1 MTLQDL
7 GWNDAFAAAFAPFE
21 KSGWLPAR
29 LIRDNKIT
37 YGALLHDGEQLEVVM
52 SGKVYHDAETDA
64 DLPAVGD
71 WVALDVGSENVIRAR
86 LPRQTC
92 LSRKL
97 PGKSTE
103 EQVIAANVDVV
114 VIVTDAGA
122 DLNLRRM
129 ERFFGIIGRSGAKPV
144 VLVNKSDLFPA
155 AQNEAAAESIRA
167 LHPDA
172 DVHVTCAEKGR
183 SLQVL
188 KRYLKPGISVTLLGS
203 SGVGKSSII
212 NRLFG
217 DDYQWTDE
225 VNESTGKGRHTTT
238 ARELMILP
246 GGGIL
251 IDNPGVREVHMWTD
265 ETTLRAQFTDLEDLA
280 AQCKYHDC
288 KHRSDAGCAIR
299 AAMAAGTLN
308 AERLAA
314 FQKLDEEIE
323 KLRRNRKKRQMT
335 IERRSKRDQR
345 TEARHTDDRWDPDH
359 DETPHNRR
367 RR

>member
-1 MTLQDL
+1 MTLKDL
-7 GWNDAFAAAFAPFE
+7 GWNDAFEAAFVPYL

-37 YGALLHDGEQLEVVM
+37 YGALLHDGEELEVVM

-71 WVALDVGSENVIRAR
+71 WVALEVGSENVIRAR

-92 LSRKL
+92 LSRKM

-114 VIVTDAGA
+114 VVVTDAGA

-144 VLVNKSDLFPA
+144 VLVNKSDLFEDE
-155 AQNEAAAESIRA
+155 QNQKAAESIRE
-167 LHPDA
+167 LNPDA
-172 DVHVTCAEKGR
+172 DVHVTSTEKGR

-188 KRYLKPGISVTLLGS
+188 KRYLKRGVSVTLLGS
-203 SGVGKSSII
+203 SGVGKSSVI
-212 NRLFG
+212 NHLFG
-217 DDYQWTDE
+217 DEYQWTDE
-225 VNESTGKGRHTTT
+225 VNEVTGKGRHTTT
-238 ARELMILP
+238 ARELMVLP

-251 IDNPGVREVHMWTD
+251 IDNPGIREVHMWSD
-265 ETTLRAQFTDLEDLA
+265 ETTLRAQFADLSDLA
-280 AQCKYHDC
+280 AKCKYHDC
-288 KHRSDAGCAIR
+288 KHGTDAGCAIR

-308 AERLAA
+308 AARFEGFL
-314 FQKLDEEIE
+314 KLDDEIE
-323 KLRRNRKKRQMT
+323 KLRRSRKKRQMT

-345 TEARHTDDRWDPDH
+345 TEARHTDDRWDLDH
-359 DETPHNRR
+359 EETPRDRR
-367 RR
+367 R